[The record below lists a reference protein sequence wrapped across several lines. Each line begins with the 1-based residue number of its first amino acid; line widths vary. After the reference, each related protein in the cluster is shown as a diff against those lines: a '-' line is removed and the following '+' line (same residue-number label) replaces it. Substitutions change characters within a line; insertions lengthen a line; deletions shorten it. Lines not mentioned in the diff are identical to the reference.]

1 MQAAA
6 VLRFILRRLA
16 IAIPLLLIVSFG
28 VFALVHLAPGDPVR
42 ALLGSRASD
51 PATLAAIRERY
62 HLNDPFIVQYG
73 KWLWQV
79 LQGDLGRSIQGSQ
92 LVTSAIRQRLGLT
105 IFLGLMSSF
114 LVLFFGILLG
124 MLAGFRRGTRL
135 DRGVVMFGVFGISS
149 PAFVT
154 GILLLYLF
162 GVVLGWFPI
171 FGAGRGFLD
180 RFWHL
185 TLPAVALAL
194 SIMAIVVKITRAAVI
209 QELDKDYV
217 VFARAR
223 GLSPL
228 RIVFGYVLRNAL
240 IPVVTAAG
248 LIIVGLVANAIYVEV
263 TFALPGLG
271 SLTVEAVQRR
281 DIPLIQGTT
290 LVFSAF
296 VILLNLLIDL
306 AYTLIDPRIRFGTGA
321 VMTPAAGAPEAGAG
335 RRGTAPH
342 PRHHP
347 AGHAADCDRGRLRP
361 LRRGDRAGFT
371 RHAAPARR
379 RQAALGGLP
388 GGDRSARPRRALPRH
403 PWRLDRAGGSHRDR
417 RRRLLH
423 RHLARPSL
431 GLSRRAGR
439 FGDHALGRFHVRPAR
454 AAGGHRRGRRRRRRL
469 LDRGARAD
477 RPLHRPRYPH
487 RAQRGAGAAA
497 AALYRRRPL
506 ARHLARRASCS
517 SISCPMCCR
526 IVLAYV
532 LLDFAFALVNL
543 AGLSFLGLGVQPG
556 TPDWGRMLF
565 ENRNILFSNPV
576 ALLLPAAM
584 IILTAVSM
592 NLIGDWLFERCAK

>member
-1 MQAAA
+1 MQGAA

-16 IAIPLLLIVSFG
+16 IAVPLLLIVSFG

-105 IFLGLMSSF
+105 IFLGLMSSV

-124 MLAGFRRGTRL
+124 MLAGFRRGSRL

-162 GVVLGWFPI
+162 GVVIGWFPI

-194 SIMAIVVKITRAAVI
+194 SIMAIVVKITRASVI

-290 LVFSAF
+290 LFFSAF

-306 AYTLIDPRIRFGTGA
+306 AYILIDPRIRF
-321 VMTPAAGAPEAGAG
+321 E
-335 RRGTAPH
+335 R
-342 PRHHP
+342 
-347 AGHAADCDRGRLRP
+347 
-361 LRRGDRAGFT
+361 
-371 RHAAPARR
+371 
-379 RQAALGGLP
+379 
-388 GGDRSARPRRALPRH
+388 
-403 PWRLDRAGGSHRDR
+403 
-417 RRRLLH
+417 
-423 RHLARPSL
+423 
-431 GLSRRAGR
+431 
-439 FGDHALGRFHVRPAR
+439 
-454 AAGGHRRGRRRRRRL
+454 
-469 LDRGARAD
+469 
-477 RPLHRPRYPH
+477 
-487 RAQRGAGAAA
+487 
-497 AALYRRRPL
+497 
-506 ARHLARRASCS
+506 
-517 SISCPMCCR
+517 
-526 IVLAYV
+526 
-532 LLDFAFALVNL
+532 
-543 AGLSFLGLGVQPG
+543 VQ
-556 TPDWGRMLF
+556 
-565 ENRNILFSNPV
+565 S
-576 ALLLPAAM
+576 
-584 IILTAVSM
+584 
-592 NLIGDWLFERCAK
+592 